1 MDRMLYIAAD
11 GAAQIQRAQTVNAN
25 NLANVG
31 TTGFKAQFE
40 ALRAL
45 PLYGPGHASRVHTLS
60 ETPGVDFS
68 PGSMQATGRN
78 LDVAVNGA
86 GWIAVQAADGSEA
99 YTRAGDLR
107 VSPTGILETGTG
119 LPVLGDGGPISIPDA
134 QEIEIA
140 ADGTVSVLPVGQA
153 PSTLAVVGRIKLV
166 NPDPAELVRGEDGL
180 LRGRDGAP
188 SVPDANV
195 RLASGV
201 LESSNVNSVEALTSM
216 IHLARQFEAQV
227 KLMKVA
233 EETDAASAKLM
244 NIG

>member
-11 GAAQIQRAQTVNAN
+11 GAAQIQQAQAVNAN

-45 PLYGPGHASRVHTLS
+45 PLYGPGHASRVHAMS
-60 ETPGVDFS
+60 ETPGMDYS

-78 LDVAVNGA
+78 LDVAVNGS

-99 YTRAGDLR
+99 YSRAGDLR
-107 VSPTGILETGTG
+107 VSASGILETGAG
-119 LPVLGDGGPISIPDA
+119 HPVLADGGPISIPDA

-153 PSTLAVVGRIKLV
+153 PATLAVVGRIKLV
-166 NPDPAELVRGEDGL
+166 DPAQADLERGDDGL
-180 LRGRDGAP
+180 LRMRDGVPAL
-188 SVPDANV
+188 PDANV

-201 LESSNVNSVEALTSM
+201 LESSNVNSVDALASM

-244 NIG
+244 TIG

>member
-11 GAAQIQRAQTVNAN
+11 GAGQIQAAQAVNAN

-40 ALRAL
+40 ALRDL
-45 PLYGPGHASRVHTLS
+45 PLYGPGHASRVHTQS

-78 LDVAVNGA
+78 LDVAVNGR
-86 GWIAVQAADGSEA
+86 GWIAVQAPDGREA

-107 VSPTGILETGTG
+107 VSPTGLLETGAG
-119 LPVLGDGGPISIPDA
+119 HPVLGDGGPISIPDA
-134 QEIEIA
+134 QAIEIA

-166 NPDPAELVRGEDGL
+166 NPAQADIERGGDGL
-180 LRGRDGAP
+180 MQMRDGAP
-188 SVPDANV
+188 ALPAAGV

-201 LESSNVNSVEALTSM
+201 LESSNVNAVAALTSM
-216 IHLARQFEAQV
+216 IQLARQFETQV

-233 EETDAASAKLM
+233 EETDAASTKLM
-244 NIG
+244 NLG

>member
-11 GAAQIQRAQTVNAN
+11 GAGQIQRAQAVNAN

-40 ALRAL
+40 ALRDL

-60 ETPGVDFS
+60 ETPGVDYS

-78 LDVAVNGA
+78 LDIAVNGN
-86 GWIAVQAADGSEA
+86 GWIAVQAPDGSEA

-107 VSPTGILETGTG
+107 VSAAGILETGVG
-119 LPVLGDGGPISIPDA
+119 HPVLGDGGPISIPDA

-140 ADGTVSVLPVGQA
+140 TDGTVSVLPVGQA
-153 PSTLAVVGRIKLV
+153 PATLAVVGRIKLV
-166 NPDPAELVRGEDGL
+166 NPVQTELQKGEDGL
-180 LRGRDGAP
+180 QRMRDGAP
-188 SVPDANV
+188 ALPDANV

-216 IHLARQFEAQV
+216 IQLARQFETQV

-244 NIG
+244 NMG

>member
-11 GAAQIQRAQTVNAN
+11 GASQIQTAQAVNAN

-60 ETPGVDFS
+60 ETPGVDYS

-78 LDVAVNGA
+78 LDIAVNGN
-86 GWIAVQAADGSEA
+86 GWIAVQAPDGSEA

-107 VSPTGILETGTG
+107 VSAAGILETGAG
-119 LPVLGDGGPISIPDA
+119 HPVLGDGGPISIPDA
-134 QEIEIA
+134 QAVEIA
-140 ADGTVSVLPVGQA
+140 ADGSVSVLPIGQA
-153 PSTLAVVGRIKLV
+153 PATLAVVGRIKLV
-166 NPDPAELVRGEDGL
+166 NPVQTELQKGEDGL
-180 LRGRDGAP
+180 QRMRDGAP
-188 SVPDANV
+188 ALPDANV

-216 IHLARQFEAQV
+216 IQLARQFETQV